1 MGMAHATVWR
11 DLELGAPEIARLGLA
26 RLHAPHVALLGTLR
40 RDGSPRISPIETY
53 LVEGQL
59 LVGAMSW
66 SRKSDDLRRDPRY
79 VLHSAITDPDA
90 GEGEFKV
97 YGVAALADKDLQDAA
112 AGAWWLASPPDK
124 ATVFALH
131 IDQAVFIDW
140 DLERGQMT
148 VHRWSD
154 RSGYRQSHRSY
165 P

>member
-1 MGMAHATVWR
+1 MAHSSCWR
-11 DLELGAPEIARLGLA
+11 DLELSAPEIARLGLA
-26 RLHAPHVALLGTLR
+26 RLHSTHVALLGTLR

-53 LVEGQL
+53 LVGGQL

-66 SRKSDDLRRDPRY
+66 SRKADDLQRDPRY
-79 VLHSAITDPDA
+79 VLHSAITGPDA

-97 YGVAALADKDLQDAA
+97 HGAAAIADKDVRDAA
-112 AGAWWLASPPDK
+112 ADAWWLASPPDK
-124 ATVFALH
+124 AIVFSLH

-140 DLERGQMT
+140 NIERGQMT

-154 RSGYRQSHRSY
+154 RSGYKQSQRSY